1 MGHAKEQEALRV
13 QHAQALFVNQEE
25 HAAALHSLFCQ
36 LRSVQQDA
44 DQLQATTQRLNETES
59 AYATAI
65 AEVAELRVAHQKAL
79 SALQLANEAS
89 DRFKSSRDQYE
100 EMLKRS
106 RLALDSERIAAN
118 EFVAAAVKKAGKASA
133 EAVARAVEA
142 EANLKGARD
151 RIAILEQSAADG
163 ERRAEDSRLK
173 LRDVTEE
180 LDDIRRMSYRATKS
194 AASRASTFGVHD
206 ASSMSGSRLGGAS
219 ARRFDGQ

>member
-1 MGHAKEQEALRV
+1 
-13 QHAQALFVNQEE
+13 
-25 HAAALHSLFCQ
+25 
-36 LRSVQQDA
+36 
-44 DQLQATTQRLNETES
+44 
-59 AYATAI
+59 
-65 AEVAELRVAHQKAL
+65 VAHQKAL